1 MRGTRVK
8 HCDACGFSCVGIPL
22 ARVETVR
29 TAVRRELGLVLV
41 VRAGAVDLMRYF
53 VKLYAVRVGLI
64 IFAGI
69 WLRFRDSHWSG
80 LYSLDLVDFLIDKS
94 ENGNR
99 FRRPFQNAKCRENG
113 FYISCAEY

>member
-1 MRGTRVK
+1 MLAGFPASVSRWRGHIGDRPEV
-8 HCDACGFSCVGIPL
+8 HVLNDDAEI
-22 ARVETVR
+22 
-29 TAVRRELGLVLV
+29 LVLV